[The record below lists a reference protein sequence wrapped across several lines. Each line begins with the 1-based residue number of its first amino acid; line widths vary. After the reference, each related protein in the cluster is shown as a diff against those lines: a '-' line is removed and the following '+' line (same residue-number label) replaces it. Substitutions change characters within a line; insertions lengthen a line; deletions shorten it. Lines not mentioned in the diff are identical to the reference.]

1 MSATSAP
8 YGFMPVRRMD
18 GGQVNAAP
26 YKIAAAYA
34 TAIFKNQCV
43 KLVTAGTVEAAAAN
57 EDILGVLVGV
67 EYTDSIGRRVV
78 DTKWP
83 TGGVASATDITAW
96 VIDDPQTLYS
106 VQADG
111 SVAETAR
118 GDQADIS
125 NASAN
130 ANGLST
136 STLSATL
143 KGAGIQGQFRVID
156 LDRYVD
162 NAWGD
167 TYTRVLVQVARH
179 QFVSNK
185 TAI

>member
-1 MSATSAP
+1 MSTTSAP
-8 YGFMPVRRMD
+8 FGFMPVRRLD
-18 GGQVNAAP
+18 GGQVHANP

-34 TAIFKNQCV
+34 TDITKNQPV
-43 KLVTAGTVEAAAAN
+43 KLVTAGTIEAAAVA

-83 TGGVASATDITAW
+83 TGGVASATDIVAW
-96 VIDDPQTLYS
+96 VIDDPQTVFA

-118 GDQADIS
+118 GDQADVENEGES
-125 NASAN
+125 

-136 STLSATL
+136 MTLDATL
-143 KGAGIQGQFRVID
+143 KGAAVQGQFRILD
-156 LDRYVD
+156 LERRVD

-167 TYTRVLVQVARH
+167 TYTRVLVTIARH

-185 TAI
+185 VAI

>member
-1 MSATSAP
+1 MSATAAP
-8 YGFMPVRRMD
+8 FGFQPVRRLD
-18 GGQVNAAP
+18 GGQVHANP

-34 TAIFKNQCV
+34 SQIAKNQPV
-43 KLVTAGTVEAAAAN
+43 KLVTGGTIEAAAVN
-57 EDILGVLVGV
+57 EDLIGVLVGV

-96 VIDDPQTLYS
+96 VIDDPQTLYRVEAS
-106 VQADG
+106 G

-118 GDQADIS
+118 GDQADLDDAGNS
-125 NASAN
+125 

-136 STLSATL
+136 MTLDPTL
-143 KGAGIQGQFRVID
+143 KGAGFQGQFRIHD
-156 LDRYVD
+156 LERAVD
-162 NAWGD
+162 NEWGD
-167 TYTRVLVQVARH
+167 AFTRVLVTVARH

-185 TAI
+185 VAI

>member
-1 MSATSAP
+1 MSSTSAP
-8 YGFMPVRRMD
+8 YGFMPVRRLD

-26 YKIAAAYA
+26 YKISAAYT
-34 TAIFKNQCV
+34 TAIYKNQVV
-43 KLVTAGTVEAAAAN
+43 KLDTAGVIQAAAAA
-57 EDILGVLVGV
+57 EDVLGVLVGV

-83 TGGVASATDITAW
+83 SGGVASATDITAW
-96 VIDDPQTLYS
+96 VIDDPMAVYS
-106 VQADG
+106 VQSDG
-111 SVAETAR
+111 SLAETAR
-118 GDQADIS
+118 GDQADIT
-125 NASAN
+125 NAGTN

-136 STLSATL
+136 ATLSATL
-143 KGAGIQGQFRVID
+143 KGAGVQGQFRVQD

-167 TYTRVLVQVARH
+167 SYTRVLVTVARH

>member
-1 MSATSAP
+1 MSAASSP
-8 YGFMPVRRMD
+8 YGFMPVRRKD
-18 GGQVNAAP
+18 GGQVNAMP
-26 YKIAAAYA
+26 YKISAAYA
-34 TAIFKNQCV
+34 TAIYKNQVV
-43 KLVTAGTVEAAAAN
+43 KLDTAGVIQAAAAA

-96 VIDDPQTLYS
+96 VIDDPDTVFS

-111 SVAETAR
+111 TLAETAR

-125 NASAN
+125 NAGNA

-136 STLSATL
+136 ATLSNTL

-167 TYTRVLVQVARH
+167 AFTRVLVTIARH